1 MTPNQLNTR
10 YEQLESEKHL
20 SASAMVEL
28 TEELANAM
36 PRIGQRVLDTNPETS
51 HRAAEAIARISRA
64 SMGALHDITRHY
76 DSVVEDEELETL
88 VSELTKVSD
97 YIARKLGRKE
107 ELSDPQEHDT
117 SYSLYARILKL
128 TMQSSVLPTGSPE
141 TVQRKLTELTDAYG
155 TQADIG
161 FRLMATLI
169 RRAPDQESVVSTPK
183 FESSMREII
192 EYVDEFTPPQAA

>member
-1 MTPNQLNTR
+1 
-10 YEQLESEKHL
+10 
-20 SASAMVEL
+20 
-28 TEELANAM
+28 
-36 PRIGQRVLDTNPETS
+36 
-51 HRAAEAIARISRA
+51 
-64 SMGALHDITRHY
+64 
-76 DSVVEDEELETL
+76 
-88 VSELTKVSD
+88 
-97 YIARKLGRKE
+97 
-107 ELSDPQEHDT
+107 
-117 SYSLYARILKL
+117 
-128 TMQSSVLPTGSPE
+128 MQSSVLPTGSPE